1 VAWALLGVFIWI
13 YGKNQRQKAEQKDLK
28 NVQLGQ
34 KRRVF
39 KVVVLEGMVSEEI
52 VPLKRSQALCTG

>member
-28 NVQLGQ
+28 NVQLDR
-34 KRRVF
+34 K
-39 KVVVLEGMVSEEI
+39 EECSK
-52 VPLKRSQALCTG
+52 L